1 MHMALER
8 RRGQPSALYDNLNI
22 DITVVVSERTYIEK
36 VIFLCGFFF
45 YIYGALWLPQHY
57 FRGALG
63 LYRYIE
69 I

>member
-1 MHMALER
+1 MFRQLSIGR
-8 RRGQPSALYDNLNI
+8 N
-22 DITVVVSERTYIEK
+22 VVVSERTRIER

-45 YIYGALWLPQHY
+45 YIYGALWLPQSF